1 MDPETPRPKKTARKK
16 PTPKKPAGTAPRKRK
31 PPLFE
36 GAEWTFPLLG
46 DVHDAI
52 GEVAI
57 GEMGLDCYPTQIEII
72 TSEQMLDAYTS
83 IGMPLFYRHWSF
95 GKRFA
100 MESTR
105 YKRGQQSLAYELV
118 INSDPCICYC
128 MEENTAAMQTLVL
141 AHAAYGHNHFFKNNY
156 LFKQWTRA
164 DAVLDY
170 LDFARRYVA
179 DCEERYGL
187 EAVEDTLDAAHA
199 LMNQGVDRTPKMR
212 RGASPKDRAERQRMR
227 LAAAEA
233 EYDDLWR
240 TLPRA
245 EREAPRDPDSVKEA
259 QSLGL
264 PEENLLYFVEKH
276 APRLEDWQREL
287 IRIVRMLAQ
296 YFHPQRQT
304 KVMNEGC
311 ATFVHYEIMA
321 RMHEIGQL
329 TDGAL
334 MEMLHSHSSVVMQ
347 PGYDHPYFS
356 GLNPYALG
364 YAMMRDIKRICET
377 PDAEDRD
384 WFPDIA
390 GCGDALGVLRRAWA
404 DYRDESFI
412 GQFLSP
418 RLMRELRLFACYD
431 ASEAREVA
439 VTAIHD
445 EQGYRRVRRALA
457 RQYDAGAQDPE
468 IEVIEARLSG
478 NRHLIVQHTVRDG
491 RRLSTDAAQD
501 VLEKLALLWGYR
513 VKLREVDGVTGES
526 LGEHEALPPAR

>member
-1 MDPETPRPKKTARKK
+1 MTELDKDPSPK
-16 PTPKKPAGTAPRKRK
+16 PKRTRRSAPATAPARK

-36 GAEWTFPLLG
+36 APEWDFPLIAK
-46 DVHDAI
+46 VHEAL
-52 GEVAI
+52 GEVAV
-57 GEMGLDCYPTQIEII
+57 GEMGLGVYPCQIEII

-100 MESTR
+100 VESTR

-128 MEENTAAMQTLVL
+128 MEENTAAMQVLVL
-141 AHAAYGHNHFFKNNY
+141 AHAAFGHNHFFKNNY

-179 DCEERYGL
+179 ECEERYGL
-187 EAVEDTLDAAHA
+187 DAVEETLDAAHA
-199 LMNQGVDRTPKMR
+199 LMNQGVDRTPKAR
-212 RGASPKDRAERQRMR
+212 RGVSPKDRQARAQARA
-227 LAAAEA
+227 AAAEA

-240 TLPRA
+240 TLPRSGRPA
-245 EREAPRDPDSVKEA
+245 PDDPEGAQEAA
-259 QSLGL
+259 SLGL
-264 PEENLLYFVEKH
+264 PEENLLYFLEKH
-276 APRLEDWQREL
+276 APKLADWQREL
-287 IRIVRMLAQ
+287 LRIVRMLAQ

-311 ATFVHYEIMA
+311 ATFVHYEAMA
-321 RMHEIGQL
+321 RMHEIGWL
-329 TDGAL
+329 TDGAML
-334 MEMLHSHSSVVMQ
+334 EMLHSHSSVVMQ
-347 PGYDHPYFS
+347 PGYDHPYFN

-364 YAMMRDIKRICET
+364 FAMMRDIKRICEE

-390 GCGDALGVLRRAWA
+390 GCGDAMGVLRGAWV
-404 DYRDESFI
+404 DFRDESFI

-418 RLMRELRLFACYD
+418 RLMREMRLFACVD
-431 ASEAREVA
+431 AAEAREVE

-445 EQGYRRVRRALA
+445 EAGYRRLRRALA
-457 RQYDAGAQDPE
+457 RQYDAAAQDPE

-478 NRHLIVQHTVRDG
+478 NRHLVVEHRVREG
-491 RRLSTDAAQD
+491 RRLSSDAAQD
-501 VLEKLALLWGYR
+501 VMERLAYLWGYR
-513 VKLREVDGVTGES
+513 VKLREVDAEDGS
-526 LGEHEALPPAR
+526 LLGEHEALPPAM